1 MANETNVVNGEVEK
15 LEVAFRFNSDGV
27 FTIAPV
33 GFELYQNTPNPWVH
47 KTQVGFHLPETAD
60 ATLTVYD
67 EMGRALFSETAEFNQ
82 GYNAILIEHALLD
95 APGVMYYT
103 LETPFGKATRKMV
116 QAQ

>member
-1 MANETNVVNGEVEK
+1 MTNDEMTNDEMSK
-15 LEVAFRFNSDGV
+15 LDVAFRFNNDGV
-27 FTIAPV
+27 LTISTI
-33 GFELYQNTPNPWVH
+33 GFELYQNTPNPWIH
-47 KTQVGFHLPETAD
+47 KTQVGFHLPQAAE

-67 EMGRALFSETAEFNQ
+67 EMGRAIFSETADFNQ

-116 QAQ
+116 QSR